1 MCTFFL
7 LFFKL
12 TCLNN
17 IRCVS
22 RFKKKKKRNNL
33 LYYVYTIFP
42 LRKELENYTFKCNN
56 RYRVE
61 FFFSVERFLNIPE
74 LFLLANNIFDP
85 FFLFSQSTISIY
97 SKKRKPF
104 VSSRYSVSSLPWR
117 SRDKRVPTFVE
128 RCRMTWMPQPQPPP
142 LSRTIS
148 QYDSRFRSGRIC
160 YEFFRL
166 ITSGPQSRRTLKKTQ
181 ADLNASLIL

>member
-61 FFFSVERFLNIPE
+61 FFFF
-74 LFLLANNIFDP
+74 
-85 FFLFSQSTISIY
+85 
-97 SKKRKPF
+97 
-104 VSSRYSVSSLPWR
+104 
-117 SRDKRVPTFVE
+117 
-128 RCRMTWMPQPQPPP
+128 
-142 LSRTIS
+142 SRTIFEYPRIIFTRQ
-148 QYDSRFRSGRIC
+148 QYFRSFLPLFSIHYIYLFQKAKAFCILSLFG
-160 YEFFRL
+160 FFAAVA
-166 ITSGPQSRRTLKKTQ
+166 IEG
-181 ADLNASLIL
+181 

>member
-61 FFFSVERFLNIPE
+61 FFFFQSNDFWISPNYFYSPTIFSILSSSFLNPLYLFIPKSESLLYPLVIRFLRCRGNRGISAFRHLWNVAGWLGCRSRSRR
-74 LFLLANNIFDP
+74 LFLE
-85 FFLFSQSTISIY
+85 Q
-97 SKKRKPF
+97 
-104 VSSRYSVSSLPWR
+104 
-117 SRDKRVPTFVE
+117 
-128 RCRMTWMPQPQPPP
+128 
-142 LSRTIS
+142 
-148 QYDSRFRSGRIC
+148 FRSTTHVSGRD
-160 YEFFRL
+160 EFA
-166 ITSGPQSRRTLKKTQ
+166 TNSS
-181 ADLNASLIL
+181 D